1 MRKRPSLFLAMVTLS
16 LLVLGACSKENNRS
30 DGNKPIV
37 NKIPETDNPKAKP
50 VDEPV
55 TRTDSIMDRSVNFST
70 PEDIERSFNS
80 IEEEAGAAVAGQIKN
95 AIDYM
100 LVYDLSVKRDKA
112 RLYKKLDGKT
122 PNQILAMA
130 NK

>member
-1 MRKRPSLFLAMVTLS
+1 MRKRPPLFLAMVTLS

>member
-50 VDEPV
+50 DDEPV